1 MENAVNEIIRL
12 RMEKTKNA
20 LENNNMTAYTVK
32 TKEEAADI
40 VRSLL
45 KKGDVIASGGS
56 VTLNQCGIT
65 DIIKSPDYIY
75 LDRNSVAPDKT
86 AEIFRKSFSADVY
99 LCSSNAITENVEL
112 YNVDGNS
119 NRVAAIAYGP
129 KSVIIIAGYNK
140 IVRNI
145 EEASNRVKKTAAPA
159 NTVRLQ
165 CDTYCSKSG
174 ECAAFTKESQDITS
188 GCSSDER
195 ICCNFL
201 ISAKQRH
208 KGRIKVILVAENL
221 GF

>member
-99 LCSSNAITENVEL
+99 LCSSNAITENGEL

-208 KGRIKVILVAENL
+208 KGRINVILVAENL

>member
-99 LCSSNAITENVEL
+99 LCSSNAITENGEL

-208 KGRIKVILVAENL
+208 KGRIQVILVAENL

>member
-75 LDRNSVAPDKT
+75 LDRSSVAPDKT

-99 LCSSNAITENVEL
+99 LCSSNAITENGEL

>member
-45 KKGDVIASGGS
+45 KKGDIIASGGS

-99 LCSSNAITENVEL
+99 LCSSNAITENGEL

>member
-99 LCSSNAITENVEL
+99 LCSSNAITENGEL

-208 KGRIKVILVAENL
+208 K
-221 GF
+221 